1 IVKVRD
7 ATVPRLERT
16 CPRAKAGRFVL
27 NRSVSCGRTRVGSSY
42 SSHKEGVMLTL
53 CIRYTLDSTKLAD
66 FEAYARGVAGPIE
79 RCGGKV
85 VGYFAPTKFAG
96 PTNVGLSLIDF
107 PSLAAYERYREALA
121 VDSEHL
127 DVARRAAQSGLILV
141 EDRSFMQRAS

>member
-1 IVKVRD
+1 M
-7 ATVPRLERT
+7 L
-16 CPRAKAGRFVL
+16 RAGSK
-27 NRSVSCGRTRVGSSY
+27 RSAWTGARRVAILRE
-42 SSHKEGVMLTL
+42 KEGVMLTL

-121 VDSEHL
+121 ADSEHA
-127 DVARRAAQSGLILV
+127 DVARRAAQAGVILV